1 LKTLLLT
8 GGSGTIGSAFIS
20 RYINKY
26 KIISFSRN
34 EKSQVSLKRKF
45 PEVEIFLGSIED
57 DLELEQAFRK
67 YKPEIVIH
75 AAALK
80 HVDTAEKQP
89 SKAISVN
96 IIGSL
101 NIIRLSIKYGVNI
114 SIGISTDKACAPDN
128 VYGQTKYLMERMY
141 QEYDTQNKT
150 RFVNCRFGNVAWSN
164 GSVLPFWTRLQ
175 KENKILPVTSDKMTR
190 LIFSQDEAAQLIQ
203 KCIDLTG
210 VNKGYFIL
218 SKMMKKVNML
228 RLAKLISS
236 KTKIVGLR
244 PGEKI
249 DEELISENEFKF
261 SKLIDEDYIIL
272 QPGTKLNKSTHLKS
286 SLSSENAEEMNNEEM
301 VGLLKLV
308 ENTSESS
315 GSTNY

>member
-1 LKTLLLT
+1 MKTLLLT
-8 GGSGTIGSAFIS
+8 GGSGTIGSAFIK
-20 RYINKY
+20 RHINEY

-45 PEVEIFLGSIED
+45 PDVVIFLGSIED

-80 HVDTAEKQP
+80 HVDTAEIQP

-96 IIGSL
+96 ILGSL
-101 NIIRLSIKYGVNI
+101 NIIRLSIKYDVNI
-114 SIGISTDKACAPDN
+114 SIGISTDKACTPDN

-141 QEYDTQNKT
+141 QEYDSKNKT

-164 GSVLPFWTRLQ
+164 GSVLPFWTRLER
-175 KENKILPVTSDKMTR
+175 ENKTLPVTSDKMTR
-190 LIFSQDEAAQLIQ
+190 LIFSQDEAAQLIH
-203 KCIDLTG
+203 KCIDITEF
-210 VNKGYFIL
+210 NKSYFIL

-228 RLAKLISS
+228 KLAKLISS

-249 DEELISENEFKF
+249 DEELISKDEFEF

-272 QPGTKLNKSTHLKS
+272 QPGIKLKESDHLKS
-286 SLSSENAEEMNNEEM
+286 NLSSENAKEMNNKEM
-301 VGLLKLV
+301 LGLLKLV

>member
-1 LKTLLLT
+1 MKTLLLT
-8 GGSGTIGSAFIS
+8 GGSGTIGSAFIN
-20 RYINKY
+20 RYINEY

-45 PEVEIFLGSIED
+45 PDVEIFLGSIED

-80 HVDTAEKQP
+80 HVDTAEIQP

-96 IIGSL
+96 IFGSL
-101 NIIRLSIKYGVNI
+101 NIIRLSIKYDVNI

-141 QEYDTQNKT
+141 QEYDSHNKT

-164 GSVLPFWTRLQ
+164 GSVLPFWTRLER
-175 KENKILPVTSDKMTR
+175 ENKTLPVTSDKMTR
-190 LIFSQDEAAQLIQ
+190 LIFSQDEAAQLIH
-203 KCIDLTG
+203 KCIDITEF
-210 VNKGYFIL
+210 NKSYFIL

-228 RLAKLISS
+228 KLAKLISS
-236 KTKIVGLR
+236 KTKIIGLR

-249 DEELISENEFKF
+249 DEELISKDEFEF

-272 QPGTKLNKSTHLKS
+272 QPGIKLMESDHLKS
-286 SLSSENAEEMNNEEM
+286 NLSSENAKEMNNEEM
-301 VGLLKLV
+301 LGLLKLV